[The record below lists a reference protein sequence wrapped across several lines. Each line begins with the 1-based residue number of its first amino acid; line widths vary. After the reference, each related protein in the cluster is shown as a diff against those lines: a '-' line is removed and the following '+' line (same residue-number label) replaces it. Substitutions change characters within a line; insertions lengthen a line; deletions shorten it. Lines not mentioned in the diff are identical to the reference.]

1 MEELKNKTVVE
12 TFRSKLKT
20 PWVWLVVVLTVGLTV
35 LFSLSQKPQMVM
47 YSQYIKSLSD
57 FQLLDAR
64 LSRDMER
71 ARSGY
76 GLDSMRIISESMT
89 LREMAVS
96 FARQMDELEGL
107 GINHPSSNAVAR
119 FEREVLG
126 KVSSARRY
134 LSIRRE
140 WLESWQQAS
149 YSISGLPDNQEYG
162 LRQMLDSARAGFPV
176 TLPEGLDI
184 PDSVKMQLVPLL
196 ATNMDLSVAWNR
208 FNSDAA
214 MLNSEELIQFFQ
226 MERLNE
232 IALNAKIPLVF
243 YFLTLVLLLS
253 TFFFM
258 FRSKQ

>member
-1 MEELKNKTVVE
+1 MPSADICAAYQLFREKAEFAVVSVCE
-12 TFRSKLKT
+12 AEHSPL
-20 PWVWLVVVLTVGLTV
+20 WCG
-35 LFSLSQKPQMVM
+35 
-47 YSQYIKSLSD
+47 
-57 FQLLDAR
+57 
-64 LSRDMER
+64 
-71 ARSGY
+71 
-76 GLDSMRIISESMT
+76 
-89 LREMAVS
+89 
-96 FARQMDELEGL
+96 
-107 GINHPSSNAVAR
+107 H
-119 FEREVLG
+119 
-126 KVSSARRY
+126 
-134 LSIRRE
+134 
-140 WLESWQQAS
+140 
-149 YSISGLPDNQEYG
+149 LPDNQEYG